1 MHCEEF
7 IGRLDWSLNHI
18 TLHQGWKCGKRGQ
31 KDGLGLRMRKSGF
44 FMDRI
49 SFLTGLAWNWDWLG
63 NTLSYLMNIRG
74 GMNGTDDNFTLH
86 RIALVA

>member
-18 TLHQGWKCGKRGQ
+18 TLHQGWECGKRGQ
-31 KDGLGLRMRKSGF
+31 KDVLGLRMRKSGF
-44 FMDRI
+44 LWI
-49 SFLTGLAWNWDWLG
+49 GCLLTELAWNWDWLG
-63 NTLSYLMNIRG
+63 NTPSYLMNILG
-74 GMNGTDDNFTLH
+74 GMDGTNDNFTLH